1 MKQDSNTL
9 LTILAILS
17 IITFTRSLVYVIF
30 SADSFNLGEKAG
42 GNIAPFVDKTL
53 TTFAAVRF
61 VLAAVILGVRGVHK
75 DILTGVLVFL
85 LLSSVQRAY
94 YQYLIDSKSKSAALK
109 YLETYQPL
117 SSILVLASSVYIM
130 AYVLF

>member
-17 IITFTRSLVYVIF
+17 ILTFTRSLVYLIF

-42 GNIAPFVDKTL
+42 TNIKPFVDKTL
-53 TTFAAVRF
+53 TVFSSVRF
-61 VLAAVILGVRGVHK
+61 VLAAVILGVRGLHK

-85 LLSSVQRAY
+85 LFSSSQRAY
-94 YQYLIDSKSKSAALK
+94 YQYLIDSKSQSATFK

-117 SSILVLASSVYIM
+117 NTILVLASSVYIM
-130 AYVLF
+130 TYVLF

>member
-17 IITFTRSLVYVIF
+17 ILTFTRSLVYLIF

-61 VLAAVILGVRGVHK
+61 VLAAVILGVRGLHK
-75 DILTGVLVFL
+75 DILTGVLAFL
-85 LLSSVQRAY
+85 IFSSVQRAY
-94 YQYLIDSKSKSAALK
+94 YQYLIDSKSKSAALQ

-117 SSILVLASSVYIM
+117 NTILVLASSVYIM
-130 AYVLF
+130 TYVLF